1 MQEYDASKKGLH
13 VYKRLIG
20 YTLQYKLVF
29 FLAIFAMAVFA
40 VTDTAFAALIK
51 PLLDGSFIEKD
62 PETIRNFPLF
72 LIALFFARS
81 VAGFLSTYGMAWVG
95 RNVVKN
101 IRNEMFHKLVHT
113 PTRTYDSSSSG
124 ELISKL
130 TYDTEQVAEAAT
142 KAITV
147 IVRDGLTIIGL
158 LGLMFYHSALL
169 ALGLLIIGP
178 LIAIFVKFMSTKFR
192 DVSKDI
198 QKSMGFITHVVEELI
213 QGHRVVK
220 IFGGEK
226 SEKKSFESVNE
237 NNRTRHMKLAFI
249 QGTSIPLVQFI
260 VALFL
265 SGIIYLV
272 TSQEFLG
279 VISVGT
285 FMSFVTAMILLFA
298 PLKRLAEINVV
309 LQRGIAASESIFYL
323 IDSPIEKEN
332 TSITKEKES
341 SPIFDNKNLKKFSS
355 INFKNIDFSYEKNDQ
370 LVLKNIN
377 FSVEE
382 GSTCAIVGKSGSGK
396 STLMN
401 LIPRFYDITK
411 GEILID
417 DLNINKCT
425 LNDLRSLIAYVG
437 QDLTL
442 FNDTIKNNIAYG
454 SLENKSFEEIKSAA
468 ISANA
473 SEFIDKFPDGYE
485 TIVGDNGVLL
495 SGGQRQRIA
504 IARAILKESPIL
516 LLDEATSSLDSESEK
531 SIQSAIAVLL
541 KNRTTLVIAHRL
553 STIKNADEILVLDK
567 GQIAERGK
575 HADLL
580 SKNGLYASLHK
591 LQFPN
596 L

>member
-1 MQEYDASKKGLH
+1 MQECDKPKKGLH

-20 YTLQYKLVF
+20 YTLKYKLVF
-29 FLAIFAMAVFA
+29 FLAIFAMSIFA

-51 PLLDGSFIEKD
+51 PLLDGSFIKKD
-62 PETIRNFPLF
+62 PETIRNFPLL
-72 LIALFFARS
+72 LIGLFFARS

-113 PTRTYDSSSSG
+113 PTKTYDTSSSG

-147 IVRDGLTIIGL
+147 IVRDGLTIVGL
-158 LGLMFYHSALL
+158 LGLMFYHSWHL

-178 LIAIFVKFMSTKFR
+178 LIAVFVKFMSTKFR

-220 IFGGEK
+220 IFSGEQ
-226 SEKKSFESVNE
+226 SEKRSFESVNE
-237 NNRTRHMKLAFI
+237 NNRSKHMKLAFI

-265 SGIIYLV
+265 SGIIYIV

-285 FMSFVTAMILLFA
+285 FMSFITAMILMFA

-309 LQRGIAASESIFYL
+309 LQRGIAASESIFHL
-323 IDSPIEKEN
+323 IDSSIEKDN
-332 TSITKEKES
+332 IQQTTKDTK
-341 SPIFDNKNLKKFSS
+341 FDIKNFSE
-355 INFKNIDFSYEKNDQ
+355 IYF
-370 LVLKNIN
+370 KNIN
-377 FSVEE
+377 FSYERNDQLILKNITFSVKE

-401 LIPRFYDITK
+401 LIPRFYDIVSGK
-411 GEILID
+411 ILIGD
-417 DLNINKCT
+417 TNINKYS
-425 LNDLRSLIAYVG
+425 LNNLRSLIAYVG

-442 FNDTIKNNIAYG
+442 FNDTVKNNIAYG
-454 SLENKSFEEIKSAA
+454 SLENKNFKEIESAA
-468 ISANA
+468 VSANA
-473 SEFIDKFPDGYE
+473 NEFIDKFPDGYD
-485 TIVGDNGVLL
+485 TIVGDDGVLL

-531 SIQSAIAVLL
+531 FIQKAIAVLL
-541 KNRTTLVIAHRL
+541 KNRTTIVIAHRL

-567 GQIAERGK
+567 GQIVERGK
-575 HADLL
+575 HTELL
-580 SKNGLYASLHK
+580 NKNGLYASLHRI
-591 LQFPN
+591 QFPQ

>member
-1 MQEYDASKKGLH
+1 MQEYDKPKKGLH

-20 YTLQYKLVF
+20 YTLKYKLVF
-29 FLAIFAMAVFA
+29 FLAIFAMSIFA

-62 PETIRNFPLF
+62 PETIRNFPL
-72 LIALFFARS
+72 LLVALFFARS

-101 IRNEMFHKLVHT
+101 IRNEMFDKLVHT
-113 PTRTYDSSSSG
+113 PTKTYDTASSG

-130 TYDTEQVAEAAT
+130 TYATELVAEAAT

-147 IVRDGLTIIGL
+147 IIRDGLTIIGL
-158 LGLMFYHSALL
+158 LGLMFYHSWHL

-178 LIAIFVKFMSTKFR
+178 VIAVFVKYMSTKFR

-220 IFGGEK
+220 IFSGEK

-237 NNRTRHMKLAFI
+237 NNRSKHMKLAFI
-249 QGTSIPLVQFI
+249 QGTSIPLVQFV

-285 FMSFVTAMILLFA
+285 FMSFITAMILMFA

-309 LQRGIAASESIFYL
+309 LQRGIAASESIFGL
-323 IDSPIEKEN
+323 IDSSIEKDNIQKTINKKN
-332 TSITKEKES
+332 T
-341 SPIFDNKNLKKFSS
+341 DLKNFSEIHFKD
-355 INFKNIDFSYEKNDQ
+355 INFSYERDNQ

-377 FSVEE
+377 FTVKE

-401 LIPRFYDITK
+401 LIPRFYDIVSGK
-411 GEILID
+411 ILID
-417 DLNINKCT
+417 KSNINQYS
-425 LNDLRSLIAYVG
+425 LNDLRGLIAYVG

-442 FNDTIKNNIAYG
+442 FNDTIRNNIAYG
-454 SLENKSFEEIKSAA
+454 SLENKSFDEIKSAS

-531 SIQSAIAVLL
+531 FIQKAIAVLL
-541 KNRTTLVIAHRL
+541 KNRTTIVIAHRL
-553 STIKNADEILVLDK
+553 STIKNADEILVLDR
-567 GQIAERGK
+567 GEIVERGK
-575 HADLL
+575 HLDLL
-580 SKNGLYASLHK
+580 DKNGLYASLHK
-591 LQFPN
+591 IQFPQQH
-596 L
+596 

>member
-1 MQEYDASKKGLH
+1 MQDYNAPKKGLH
-13 VYKRLIG
+13 VYKRLLG

-40 VTDTAFAALIK
+40 VTDTAFAAMIK

-237 NNRTRHMKLAFI
+237 NNRTKHMKLAFI

-332 TSITKEKES
+332 LEVSATTI
-341 SPIFDNKNLKKFSS
+341 DKNSKGFSE
-355 INFKNIDFSYEKNDQ
+355 INFKNINFSYGSEGQ
-370 LVLKNIN
+370 LVLKDIN
-377 FSVEE
+377 FSVKE
-382 GSTCAIVGKSGSGK
+382 GSTCAIVGRSGSGK

-401 LIPRFYDITK
+401 LIPRFYDIVK

-417 DLNINKCT
+417 NSNINKYT
-425 LNDLRSLIAYVG
+425 LNDLRGLIAYVG

-454 SLENKSFEEIKSAA
+454 SLENKNFEEIEAAA

-473 SEFIDKFPDGYE
+473 SEFIDKFPNGYE

-531 SIQSAIAVLL
+531 SIQKAIAILL
-541 KNRTTLVIAHRL
+541 KNRTTIVIAHRL

-567 GQIAERGK
+567 GQIVERGK
-575 HADLL
+575 HTELL
-580 SKNGLYASLHK
+580 GKNGLYASLHR

>member
-1 MQEYDASKKGLH
+1 MQEYDKPKKGLH

-20 YTLQYKLVF
+20 YTLKYKLVF
-29 FLAIFAMAVFA
+29 FLAIFAMSVFA

-62 PETIRNFPLF
+62 PETIRNFPL
-72 LIALFFARS
+72 LLVALFFARS

-101 IRNEMFHKLVHT
+101 IRNEMFDKLVHT
-113 PTRTYDSSSSG
+113 PTKTYDMASSG

-147 IVRDGLTIIGL
+147 IIRDGLTIVGL
-158 LGLMFYHSALL
+158 LGLMFYHSWHL

-178 LIAIFVKFMSTKFR
+178 LIAIFVKYMSSKFR

-198 QKSMGFITHVVEELI
+198 QKSMGFVTHVVEELI

-220 IFGGEK
+220 IFSGEK

-237 NNRTRHMKLAFI
+237 NNRSKHMKLAFI

-285 FMSFVTAMILLFA
+285 FMSFITAMILMFA

-309 LQRGIAASESIFYL
+309 LQRGIAASESIFDL
-323 IDSPIEKEN
+323 IDSPIE
-332 TSITKEKES
+332 I
-341 SPIFDNKNLKKFSS
+341 DNIQKSTGNKKDNLRDFSEIHFKD
-355 INFKNIDFSYEKNDQ
+355 INFSYERNDQ

-377 FSVEE
+377 FSVKK

-401 LIPRFYDITK
+401 LIPRFYDLVSGK
-411 GEILID
+411 ILID
-417 DLNINKCT
+417 KSNINEYS
-425 LNDLRSLIAYVG
+425 LNNLRSLIAYVG

-454 SLENKSFEEIKSAA
+454 SLENKTFNEIKSAA
-468 ISANA
+468 LSANA
-473 SEFIDKFPDGYE
+473 NEFIEQFPDGYE

-531 SIQSAIAVLL
+531 SIQKAIAVLL
-541 KNRTTLVIAHRL
+541 KNRTTIVIAHRL

-567 GQIAERGK
+567 GEIIERGK
-575 HADLL
+575 HLNLL
-580 SKNGLYASLHK
+580 EKNGLYASLHK
-591 LQFPN
+591 IQFPQQ
-596 L
+596 